1 MPPMPRRPPPADA
14 DAEAGMG
21 AASERFRFQQRAPSP
36 FRTII
41 ASIAK
46 QLAEQKLDCFV
57 ASLLAMTDR
66 PLASPRCCAR
76 SVLSLLPRSGGEG
89 GAKRRVGGPSLEWH
103 RPHPIGLQHHRG
115 VMAGLRPGHPRPLLC
130 RCDKERGYPAQG

>member
-1 MPPMPRRPPPADA
+1 
-14 DAEAGMG
+14 MG

-57 ASLLAMTDR
+57 ASLLATTVWQSDGALH
-66 PLASPRCCAR
+66 PSPFCGVETSEAR
-76 SVLSLLPRSGGEG
+76 SWVARS
-89 GAKRRVGGPSLEWH
+89 
-103 RPHPIGLQHHRG
+103 
-115 VMAGLRPGHPRPLLC
+115 AGWG
-130 RCDKERGYPAQG
+130 